1 MILLIDNYDS
11 FTYNVYQYVGEL
23 HPHIEAAR
31 NDEITIEEIETMAPE
46 AIIISPGPGYPETAG
61 ITNEV
66 IRQFSGR
73 VPILGICLGHQAIG
87 EVFGGK
93 VIPAE
98 ELMHGKMSKIF
109 IKNTD
114 PLFDG
119 LEEEIYAA
127 RYHSLVVDEESVPD
141 CLEVLG
147 TDEAGQIMALK
158 HKEMPVY
165 GIQFHPESI
174 LTEMGMRILE
184 NFLTDV
190 AGIDIENRKKEIDM
204 TTMNQETLKPFLAKI
219 VEGNHLT
226 TEESYKAMDCI
237 MSGNATEAQIASF
250 LTGLRMNGETPEEIT
265 GFAKVMRAKA
275 AVVPEETEAID
286 IVGTGGD
293 LANSFNISTT
303 SSFVIAAAGAKVA
316 KHGNRSVSSKSGAAD
331 VLESLGAKIGLSPE
345 EGRQCLEDIGVAFL
359 FAQTHHGSMKYAGP
373 VRAQLGVRSVFNILG
388 PLANP
393 AMTNYIVLG
402 VYEEE
407 LLEPMA
413 EVLRNLG
420 VKHALIVFGDDRLDE
435 LSISSTSSVCEIK
448 DGEIT
453 KYKIDPRELGLSL
466 YSKDDI
472 VGGTADENAVITRD
486 VLEGKE
492 QGAKRDIV
500 LLNAGAALYTIG
512 KAATMKEGVEL
523 ARQAI
528 DSGKALEKLDEFIQ
542 YTNACQE

>member
-11 FTYNVYQYVGEL
+11 FTYNIYQYVGEL
-23 HPHIEAAR
+23 HPHIEAVR

-46 AIIISPGPGYPETAG
+46 AILISPGPGYPETAG
-61 ITNEV
+61 ITKEV
-66 IRQFSGR
+66 IRQFPGR

-127 RYHSLVVDEESVPD
+127 RYHSLVVDAESVPD

-190 AGIDIENRKKEIDM
+190 AGIDIDNRKKEIDM

-542 YTNACQE
+542 YTNAC

>member
-23 HPHIEAAR
+23 HPHIEVAR

-61 ITNEV
+61 ITKEV

-127 RYHSLVVDEESVPD
+127 RYHSLVVDAESVPD

-190 AGIDIENRKKEIDM
+190 AGIDIDNRKKEIDM

-512 KAATMKEGVEL
+512 KAATMKEGVEI

-542 YTNACQE
+542 YTNAC

>member
-119 LEEEIYAA
+119 LEEKIYAA
-127 RYHSLVVDEESVPD
+127 RYHSLVVDAESVPD

-250 LTGLRMNGETPEEIT
+250 LTGLRMNRETPEEIT
-265 GFAKVMRAKA
+265 GFARVMRAKA

-512 KAATMKEGVEL
+512 KAATMKEGIEL
-523 ARQAI
+523 ARQAV

-542 YTNACQE
+542 YTNAC

>member
-265 GFAKVMRAKA
+265 GFARVMRAKA

-303 SSFVIAAAGAKVA
+303 SSLVIAAGGVPVA

-528 DSGKALEKLDEFIQ
+528 NSGRALEKLDKFIQ
-542 YTNACQE
+542 YTNAC

>member
-11 FTYNVYQYVGEL
+11 FTYNIYQYVGEL
-23 HPHIEAAR
+23 HPHIEAVR

-46 AIIISPGPGYPETAG
+46 AILISPGPGYPETAG
-61 ITNEV
+61 ITKEV

-119 LEEEIYAA
+119 LEEKIYAA
-127 RYHSLVVDEESVPD
+127 RYHSLVVDAKNMPD

-265 GFAKVMRAKA
+265 GFAKVMRTKA

-303 SSFVIAAAGAKVA
+303 SSFVIAAAGVKVA

-345 EGRQCLEDIGVAFL
+345 EGKQCLDDVGVAFL

-413 EVLRNLG
+413 EVLKNLG

-448 DGEIT
+448 DGKIT
-453 KYKIDPRELGLSL
+453 KYKIDPEKLGLSL

-486 VLEGKE
+486 ILEGKE

-512 KAATMKEGVEL
+512 KAATIKEGVEI

-528 DSGKALEKLDEFIQ
+528 ESGKALAKLDEFIQ
-542 YTNACQE
+542 YTNAC

>member
-11 FTYNVYQYVGEL
+11 FTYNIYQYVGEL
-23 HPHIEAAR
+23 HPHIEAVR

-46 AIIISPGPGYPETAG
+46 AILISPGPGYPETAG
-61 ITNEV
+61 ITKEV

-87 EVFGGK
+87 EVFGGN

-119 LEEEIYAA
+119 LEEKIYAA
-127 RYHSLVVDEESVPD
+127 RYHSLVVDAESVPD

-219 VEGNHLT
+219 VERNHLT

-250 LTGLRMNGETPEEIT
+250 LTGLRMNGETPEEII

-542 YTNACQE
+542 YTNAC